1 MKFTK
6 LLLVSVFLVAF
17 NPTRAQDVDNNR
29 RLTIILRDGTVYHG
43 TMVYDD
49 GREMKFNTDE
59 IGLFVLKK
67 NELRRLEEIKAESPQ
82 DTESFIPVIKE
93 GPFSTRYGLTTNA
106 FPIKKGENYAM
117 VGLHGPELHFA
128 VTDRL
133 NVGYM
138 TTWAASPMAISLKYS
153 LPLSNQGVAVSVG
166 SLLLSSG
173 FFQNMKGYGTLTF
186 GNLTLGDRNKNINFS
201 GGYLYWQSGR
211 KTIAPDTYVVSYEDW
226 WGNGQNQYI
235 KNLNNYGQ
243 YYLSLREDSGG
254 LNGDGIRSGIYN
266 YSGEE
271 ITSKVR
277 RGYATQGP
285 VLGVSGT
292 LPLGDKASFVFESM
306 FGFLVVRKELIE
318 VPVYNNNSVYH
329 GGSYYT
335 HYYDVKVTA
344 KDYGS
349 TMIYVAPGV
358 RFQTKED
365 FAWQLTLAS
374 TSFTSDYRNKTTSFP
389 VPTFTLFKKF

>member
-67 NELRRLEEIKAESPQ
+67 QELRRLEDINGTDAPNEA
-82 DTESFIPVIKE
+82 DSFIPVMKE

-133 NVGYM
+133 NIGYM
-138 TTWAASPMAISLKYS
+138 TTWAASPMAVSLKYS
-153 LPLSNQGVAVSVG
+153 LPLSNKGVAVSVG

-211 KTIAPDTYVVSYEDW
+211 KTIASGTYEVTHIDYAGQQNAYINDLVGYDNEFSTLRTDRGGIN
-226 WGNGQNQYI
+226 GN
-235 KNLNNYGQ
+235 
-243 YYLSLREDSGG
+243 S
-254 LNGDGIRSGIYN
+254 IRSEYVSDQNI
-266 YSGEE
+266 
-271 ITSKVR
+271 R

-285 VLGVSGT
+285 VLGLSGT
-292 LPLGDKASFVFESM
+292 LPLGEKASFVFESM
-306 FGFLVVRKELIE
+306 FGLLVVRKEFIE
-318 VPVYNNNSVYH
+318 APEYNGTAEYWGTDFWGNNSYKYH
-329 GGSYYT
+329 
-335 HYYDVKVTA
+335 YDVKVTT

-374 TSFTSDYRNKTTSFP
+374 TSFTSDYRNKTSSFP